1 MNTHL
6 PQLKIQNSKFKTPG
20 TAGKTPG
27 AAGFTLL
34 EISLVLLIFA
44 VVLTFAIPRLRDPS
58 SQELNSH
65 VRRLATTLRF
75 LRNEAVLN
83 GRVYM
88 LNYDLDQQRYWITSE
103 AAPGGAE
110 APGGEDELGM
120 FSRPVALPNTVAFS
134 DIVFQEVGKLNQ
146 GQMFTR
152 FYPDGYVDPTVVHMD
167 NGRQAYTL
175 TIWPLTGQ
183 VSMYDGY
190 RDFEFTQK

>member
-1 MNTHL
+1 MNANKSRFT
-6 PQLKIQNSKFKTPG
+6 IQNSKLKTPG
-20 TAGKTPG
+20 S
-27 AAGFTLL
+27 AGFTLL

-44 VVLTFAIPRLRDPS
+44 VILTFAIPRLRDPS

-103 AAPGGAE
+103 ATPDGAE
-110 APGGEDELGM
+110 APQGDDELGI
-120 FSRPVALPNTVAFS
+120 FSRAVALPNTVAFS